1 MIVKS
6 LPQNVWEWTALRLNQ
21 SWVLPLDLAKTE
33 VIPYTIRY
41 TSKQN
46 PRWSDMNLDEFLHV
60 LGIILSRGVIELHG
74 PQYLYREMKENSL
87 FPSLKYG
94 KVMSLKRFESIL
106 RYFQFSSNA
115 DPDQQILD
123 FAESVNKNFQS
134 SLVPGSYVTLD
145 ESMIKSFHQ
154 NLEGKIKIIRK
165 PRSIGNEMKTL
176 SDAMSNIV
184 LKTAKKI

>member
-1 MIVKS
+1 MSAWNMNPCDRQVIAPKRMEMDS
-6 LPQNVWEWTALRLNQ
+6 FEIKPELGFIIHF
-21 SWVLPLDLAKTE
+21 LPLDLAKTE

-60 LGIILSRGVIELHG
+60 LEIILSRGVIELHG

-106 RYFQFSSNA
+106 
-115 DPDQQILD
+115 
-123 FAESVNKNFQS
+123 
-134 SLVPGSYVTLD
+134 
-145 ESMIKSFHQ
+145 
-154 NLEGKIKIIRK
+154 
-165 PRSIGNEMKTL
+165 
-176 SDAMSNIV
+176 
-184 LKTAKKI
+184 